1 MIMINKYE
9 TMYIIR
15 PDLTEDQVSQEVA
28 KYEEFLQARNVENLT
43 IRNHGKKRLAYNI
56 GKHQDGIYVQMNYQ
70 IDGDVI
76 APLQRQ
82 MRISEN
88 VIRFLTLSVD
98 EIPQSTTEIPS
109 TPTVTPQSEP
119 APQPEPETASVQEST
134 EDTTPTP
141 EEEAT
146 TA

>member
-1 MIMINKYE
+1 MINKYE

-15 PDLTEDQVSQEVA
+15 PDLTEDQGSQEVT

-134 EDTTPTP
+134 EDTTATP

>member
-1 MIMINKYE
+1 MLNKYE

-15 PDLTEDQVSQEVA
+15 PDVTEDQVSQEVA
-28 KYEEFLQARNVENLT
+28 KYEEFLKARDVENLT

-70 IDGDVI
+70 IDGTAI
-76 APLQRQ
+76 APMQRQ
-82 MRISEN
+82 MRLSEN

-98 EIPQSTTEIPS
+98 EIPESPS
-109 TPTVTPQSEP
+109 EVPTTPTVTPQTEA
-119 APQPEPETASVQEST
+119 APQPAPETAAADNNT
-134 EDTTPTP
+134 EEVSAAP
-141 EEEAT
+141 EEETT

>member
-1 MIMINKYE
+1 MINKYE

-98 EIPQSTTEIPS
+98 EIPQSSSELKS
-109 TPTVTPQSEP
+109 TPTVTPQPEP
-119 APQPEPETASVQEST
+119 ATTDSSTTADAAPE
-134 EDTTPTP
+134 EDTPAVS
-141 EEEAT
+141 EEETT

>member
-1 MIMINKYE
+1 MSNKYE

-15 PDLTEDQVSQEVA
+15 PDLSEDQVSQEVA
-28 KYEEFLQARNVENLT
+28 KYEEFLQTRNVENLT

-70 IDGDVI
+70 IDGEVI

-98 EIPQSTTEIPS
+98 EIPQSTSEISS
-109 TPTVTPQSEP
+109 TPSATPQPEP
-119 APQPEPETASVQEST
+119 APQPEPETTTAEDNT
-134 EDTTPTP
+134 EDTVAIP

-146 TA
+146 TV

>member
-1 MIMINKYE
+1 MINKYE

-70 IDGDVI
+70 IDGNVI

-88 VIRFLTLSVD
+88 VIRFLTLTVD
-98 EIPQSTTEIPS
+98 EIPQSTADISS

-134 EDTTPTP
+134 EDTTATP

>member
-1 MIMINKYE
+1 MINKYE

-70 IDGDVI
+70 VDGDVI

>member
-1 MIMINKYE
+1 MINKYE

-15 PDLTEDQVSQEVA
+15 PDLTEDQVSKEVA

-70 IDGDVI
+70 VDGDVI